1 MTPQIS
7 TKTTRRQRK
16 SPNNCFSIHS
26 FIHSLFLFRLRGL
39 SSGRGVSRYCCP
51 NPLLSPPLERLSLAL
66 SQKLARPAPI
76 NRLCCFAGNFL
87 IPAVFG
93 LYTLFSTH
101 HSLIPTLGFRQLGC
115 QQPAAAVETI
125 RLQHPPL
132 SFLLSPSFPSM
143 PTFSLSL
150 SFLLFSPSASSHHL
164 RYIITTPMLP
174 NRAPVRAYVVGGGG
188 VGVVLLL
195 PFLLLFFP
203 SFPVLPLP
211 SSPPPPLFFTIKYL
225 CRLVA
230 LFIIVITVRH
240 SSSPPPPSL
249 PLLLPFILWLSGP
262 HFPLLSS
269 LPSPLSSTTASPPR
283 FG

>member
-1 MTPQIS
+1 M
-7 TKTTRRQRK
+7 
-16 SPNNCFSIHS
+16 SP
-26 FIHSLFLFRLRGL
+26 
-39 SSGRGVSRYCCP
+39 
-51 NPLLSPPLERLSLAL
+51 
-66 SQKLARPAPI
+66 KLARAAPI

-87 IPAVFG
+87 VPAVFG
-93 LYTLFSTH
+93 LYTLLSTH

-143 PTFSLSL
+143 PTFSL

-203 SFPVLPLP
+203 SFPAFPSFFFSTSTTVLHYQIFM
-211 SSPPPPLFFTIKYL
+211 STSCIIYYRYYRSPFFIAAAT
-225 CRLVA
+225 
-230 LFIIVITVRH
+230 
-240 SSSPPPPSL
+240 SSSFHSL
-249 PLLLPFILWLSGP
+249 AFWTSFSIASFSSFSTFLYNRLTSSLWLTVEPLLL
-262 HFPLLSS
+262 LLIELAVVQQQQQQQLASKQPASQSAS
-269 LPSPLSSTTASPPR
+269 LPRIGS
-283 FG
+283 GC